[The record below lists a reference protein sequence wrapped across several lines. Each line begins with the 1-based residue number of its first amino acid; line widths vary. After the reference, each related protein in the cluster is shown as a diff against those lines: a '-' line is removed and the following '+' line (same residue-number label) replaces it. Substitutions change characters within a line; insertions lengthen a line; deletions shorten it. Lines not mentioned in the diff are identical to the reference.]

1 MYIQDIDLIDKDDI
15 IREEDNYNRL
25 IEDENNGKKFPSVE
39 KQVDMIERF
48 FKTKIEKINPFSILS
63 ISYDSSDFIDY
74 YLDKKY
80 GSEVKNYLDQVDTEC
95 EGSTLLG
102 ACISLNL
109 TSIFYTLIDKGA
121 KLEVDN
127 NNVLPILAVE
137 NNNFE
142 LLKYLIDTE
151 KVDINKVDIDNNNII
166 HAAIK
171 RNNENIIKYVL
182 NHPNLDKNLYY
193 DDSKKSSPKS
203 LFNNLKKDGRL
214 DKKIVDF
221 IENFEKE
228 NNKNK
233 YKIK

>member
-1 MYIQDIDLIDKDDI
+1 MVQ
-15 IREEDNYNRL
+15 
-25 IEDENNGKKFPSVE
+25 
-39 KQVDMIERF
+39 QW
-48 FKTKIEKINPFSILS
+48 KI
-63 ISYDSSDFIDY
+63 
-74 YLDKKY
+74 
-80 GSEVKNYLDQVDTEC
+80 T
-95 EGSTLLG
+95 
-102 ACISLNL
+102 
-109 TSIFYTLIDKGA
+109 
-121 KLEVDN
+121 
-127 NNVLPILAVE
+127 NVLPILAVE

-166 HAAIK
+166 HVAIK